1 MLTKWAEVE
10 EEVEWEVKL
19 DAAPTRICTS
29 KTEEDMITNMIED
42 TIDSS
47 QSSMSLI
54 HLPITTSKTTT
65 QIAVMKHAKPIMVTI
80 SIFHKNDTNQLKD
93 VP

>member
-1 MLTKWAEVE
+1 
-10 EEVEWEVKL
+10 
-19 DAAPTRICTS
+19 
-29 KTEEDMITNMIED
+29 MITSMIED
-42 TIDSS
+42 TIDSN
-47 QSSMSLI
+47 QSSMSSLI